1 MVVTVRYGLNTVKL
15 ERPLGITVGALIRDS
30 NARAV
35 LGYGENVVPV
45 VEGST
50 VGAEFVLGEQDEV
63 IFQPR
68 AAQKG

>member
-1 MVVTVRYGLNTVKL
+1 MEITLRYGLNTVKL
-15 ERPLGITVGALIRDS
+15 ERPLGITVGTLIRDN

-45 VEGST
+45 VEGAT
-50 VGAEFVLGEQDEV
+50 VGPEFVLGEQDEV